1 MLPNQCRG
9 QVQKVVSAAMP
20 RMSKEVKRLEGN
32 CNDSEEYWRPFGDKV
47 GGKNGPMLVSRD
59 GSRLLKPLDQG
70 SASQREVEAYQI
82 LRVTPLGS
90 FFSGFHGIQTVAD
103 QCYMELDCAIHGMR
117 RPIAIIDVKLG
128 RKIWEHDAPAEKIAD
143 QEKKIDS
150 IHKDS
155 RKDGFRVSAMSAG
168 DLKLN
173 KENLQ
178 VRNGVLTEEFGAWL
192 LPAFFAVAPGYGA
205 LPEGPTGSSRPDDK
219 GCTVDTAAARATLEQ
234 LQRLAAAAESGFG
247 GVLRSSSVLVAREM
261 RSGGTLVVR
270 LIDLAKFTPY
280 EASNVRDSNLCCGL
294 KNLIK
299 TWSIWCSSL

>member
-1 MLPNQCRG
+1 L
-9 QVQKVVSAAMP
+9 
-20 RMSKEVKRLEGN
+20 
-32 CNDSEEYWRPFGDKV
+32 
-47 GGKNGPMLVSRD
+47 
-59 GSRLLKPLDQG
+59 
-70 SASQREVEAYQI
+70 
-82 LRVTPLGS
+82 
-90 FFSGFHGIQTVAD
+90 SGFHGIQTVAD
-103 QCYMELDCAIHGMR
+103 QCYMELDCAIYGMR
-117 RPIAIIDVKLG
+117 RPIAALDIKLG
-128 RKIWEHDAPAEKIAD
+128 RKTWEDDAPAEKIANG
-143 QEKKIDS
+143 EKKFDS
-150 IHKDS
+150 IYKDS
-155 RKDGFRVSAMSAG
+155 SVKDGFRVAGMSAG

-178 VRNGVLTEEFGAWL
+178 ARKSVLTEEFGAWL